1 MMEKDLR
8 QLRAQLEGLARLRFA
23 DPEHLTEQ
31 LQEAADA
38 PASRR
43 LRFASTPPISRRR
56 ALRPKPRD
64 RFSSSPSRA
73 AQPGQGG
80 ARRAGEIRDAA
91 QP

>member
-1 MMEKDLR
+1 MEKDLR

-43 LRFASTPPISRRR
+43 LRFASTPHLSRRR
-56 ALRPKPRD
+56 ALRLFKLSLCQAPRSAD
-64 RFSSSPSRA
+64 WR
-73 AQPGQGG
+73 
-80 ARRAGEIRDAA
+80 
-91 QP
+91 